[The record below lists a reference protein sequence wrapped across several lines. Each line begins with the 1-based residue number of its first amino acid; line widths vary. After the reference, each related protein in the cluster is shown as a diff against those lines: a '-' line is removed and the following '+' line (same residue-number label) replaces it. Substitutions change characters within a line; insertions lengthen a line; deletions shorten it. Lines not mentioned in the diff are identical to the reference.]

1 MTDDVEGPADRFPAQ
16 VLPRQS
22 DPDILALSTLGG
34 TVSYDLRVAARERR
48 PMKSARP
55 VSGEIERG
63 HQVTVGELADRLA
76 AGLLVLVTDGRAP
89 DRHLEDVS
97 LWDAESAAS
106 VSGCAVAVLGQRDV
120 VQLTTV
126 LESVADAGGTGLIIE
141 DIAGRAAASL
151 TDRAD
156 ELGVALWQRG
166 SRPWLDVIDAVRS
179 VLASA
184 EDADRFNRVDVP
196 RGDLTSLADT
206 LADLLGGPVIIEDD
220 RFHVLSY
227 SSFTGEV
234 DRGRDMAILGRQVPT
249 EWFNHLERVG
259 ALNTLLTSDHV
270 VDLSDGPWQARRR
283 ILTAVH
289 ASGHLIGILWVA
301 EGARPLPDDVADR
314 MREATR
320 IAAPRLLQ
328 YRESL
333 FAERSERARLLQAV
347 LHGGTISLP
356 LQEELDLVPAA
367 SHVVLGLRMTASTSP
382 NSPRHRRLVDAAD
395 LHLRAYHWRAAT
407 TSVGGTTYCLIAV
420 SSRQRLEHVR
430 QLADS
435 LVRTLSRIVDSP
447 LHIAISDPSPRLST
461 VAELRSQVD
470 DVLGLL
476 DGSAAN
482 QGRAM
487 GYADAVAGL
496 VLDQAAAAAKQPSGH
511 RFAKLD
517 NLRAYD
523 RRHGSDY
530 TVTLAAYLNA
540 FGDINAAATALGIH
554 RTTMRYRLRRITELA
569 LIDIDDPSERL
580 LCALLLREPSVP
592 NRRP

>member
-1 MTDDVEGPADRFPAQ
+1 
-16 VLPRQS
+16 
-22 DPDILALSTLGG
+22 
-34 TVSYDLRVAARERR
+34 
-48 PMKSARP
+48 MKSTRP
-55 VSGEIERG
+55 APGSLERG

-76 AGLLVLVTDGRAP
+76 AGLILLVTDGRDP
-89 DRHLEDVS
+89 YRHLEDVV
-97 LWDAESAAS
+97 LWDAESA
-106 VSGCAVAVLGQRDV
+106 VSFEGCAVAVFGQREV
-120 VQLTTV
+120 ARLIAV
-126 LESVADAGGTGLIIE
+126 LESVAEAGGAGLIVE
-141 DIAGRAAASL
+141 DIAGGSAAAL
-151 TDRAD
+151 AERAD
-156 ELGVALWQRG
+156 ELGIAVWRRG
-166 SRPWLDVIDAVRS
+166 GSPWLEVIDAVRG

-184 EDADRFNRVDVP
+184 ADADRFNRVDVP

-234 DRGRDMAILGRQVPT
+234 DRGRDIAILGRQVPT

-259 ALNTLLTSDHV
+259 ALNTLLTSDDV
-270 VDLSDGPWQARRR
+270 VDLSDGPWRARRR

-289 ASGHLIGILWVA
+289 ANGHLIGILWVA

-367 SHVVLGLRMTASTSP
+367 SHVVLGLRMTANASP
-382 NSPRHRRLVDAAD
+382 NSPRYRRLVDAAA
-395 LHLRAYHWRAAT
+395 LHCRAYHWRAAT

-447 LHIAISDPSPRLST
+447 LHIAISDPAPRLST

-476 DGSAAN
+476 HGSAAN
-482 QGRAM
+482 RGRAM
-487 GYADAVAGL
+487 AYADAVAGL
-496 VLDQAAAAAKQPSGH
+496 VLDQAVAAAEQTSGH
-511 RFAKLD
+511 RFTKLD
-517 NLRAYD
+517 KLRAYD

-530 TVTLAAYLNA
+530 TITLAAYLNA
-540 FGDINAAATALGIH
+540 FGDVNATATSLGIH
-554 RTTMRYRLRRITELA
+554 RTTLRYRLRRITELA

-580 LCALLLREPSVP
+580 LCALLLRERSVP
-592 NRRP
+592 SRPQTGTD

>member
-1 MTDDVEGPADRFPAQ
+1 
-16 VLPRQS
+16 
-22 DPDILALSTLGG
+22 
-34 TVSYDLRVAARERR
+34 
-48 PMKSARP
+48 MKAIRP
-55 VSGEIERG
+55 VASAVERG
-63 HQVTVGELADRLA
+63 HQVTVGELADRLTP
-76 AGLLVLVTDGRAP
+76 GLVVLVTDGRDP
-89 DRHLEDVS
+89 DRHLEDVA
-97 LWDAESAAS
+97 LWDAVSA
-106 VSGCAVAVLGQRDV
+106 VSLRGCAVAVFGQHDV
-120 VQLTTV
+120 AQLTGV
-126 LESVADAGGTGLIIE
+126 LESVADAGGAGLIVEEIT
-141 DIAGRAAASL
+141 GRSAAVLA
-151 TDRAD
+151 DRAD
-156 ELGVALWQRG
+156 ELGVAVWRRG
-166 SRPWLDVIDAVRS
+166 TRPWLEVIDAVRG

-259 ALNTLLTSDHV
+259 ALNTLLTSDDV

-301 EGARPLPDDVADR
+301 EGQRPLPDDVADR

-367 SHVVLGLRMTASTSP
+367 SHVVLGLRMTADASP

-395 LHLRAYHWRAAT
+395 LHCRAYHWRAAT

-420 SSRQRLEHVR
+420 SARQRLEHVR

-461 VAELRSQVD
+461 VAELRGQVD

-476 DGSAAN
+476 HGNAADR
-482 QGRAM
+482 GRAM
-487 GYADAVAGL
+487 AYADAVAGL
-496 VLDQAAAAAKQPSGH
+496 VLDQAAAAAQQTSGH
-511 RFAKLD
+511 QFTKLD
-517 NLRAYD
+517 KLRAYD
-523 RRHGSDY
+523 RQHGSDY
-530 TVTLAAYLNA
+530 TMTLSAYLSA
-540 FGDINAAATALGIH
+540 FGDVNAAATGLGIH
-554 RTTMRYRLRRITELA
+554 RTTLRYRLRRITELA
-569 LIDIDDPSERL
+569 LIDIDDPNERL
-580 LCALLLREPSVP
+580 LCALLLRERSVP
-592 NRRP
+592 GGPARGRFRPE